1 MRISVLTI
9 GAIASILSIN
19 SVFATTSTVTSKD
32 YVDTALET
40 KQDLIEVSGGGW
52 YYGWQPEA
60 TLVSSSGSEDGDVT
74 GNQYGILDAMGDG
87 IPYYATK
94 PSGDIDYAETFREF
108 ITDEDGDGLSHFTV
122 PNTYFV
128 GAAVSQVNY
137 DATMRCAGW
146 PDGVQHTDEN
156 CWLWY
161 KTANNQLSP

>member
-40 KQDLIEVSGGGW
+40 KQDLIEVSGGSW
-52 YYGWQPEA
+52 YYGWQPET

-74 GNQYGILDAMGDG
+74 GNQYGILDNSSIQNVYSQNWPG
-87 IPYYATK
+87 
-94 PSGDIDYAETFREF
+94 YAEILRQFLS
-108 ITDEDGDGLSHFTV
+108 DEDGEDLKRYTI
-122 PNTYFV
+122 PNTEIL
-128 GAAVSQVNY
+128 AESIREVNNN
-137 DATMRCAGW
+137 AEMTCAGW

-156 CWLWY
+156 CWLWN
-161 KTANNQLSP
+161 KTSAQHLW